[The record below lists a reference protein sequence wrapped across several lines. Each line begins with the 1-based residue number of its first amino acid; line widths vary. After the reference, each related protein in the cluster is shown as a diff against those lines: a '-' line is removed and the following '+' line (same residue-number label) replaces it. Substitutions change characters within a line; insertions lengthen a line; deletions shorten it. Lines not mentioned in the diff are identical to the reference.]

1 MRGFH
6 SDRNSSN
13 YDDGVNNDNDNDN
26 DNDDLNGAVR
36 FYTYCVVC
44 DGAVTN
50 SSQQHLE

>member
-6 SDRNSSN
+6 TESNSSN
-13 YDDGVNNDNDNDN
+13 YDDGDDNDN

-36 FYTYCVVC
+36 FYSYCVVC